1 MYQTFYIGPD
11 EEIISVISKI
21 KKSPSIENALI
32 VSPGALILQ
41 SIVNLRLL
49 KKESEKLGKQ
59 IMIVTQNEQSRRL
72 VEKAGILAQ
81 SSVAELTKTE
91 SDQDAARMD
100 FCPEINGNKNE
111 NAGKKIDGGKKL
123 AAIGS
128 KNFFDNQAI
137 VNSKVIESQPRKP
150 EKLNNKISNPVES
163 DRNEKKI
170 NISDVLSAK
179 KENFSPNPARPK
191 TEAANQGGFDL
202 HKERE
207 LEKLFR
213 AEIEKD
219 RQSKKPKDK
228 SANLVSGKIKKVSI
242 AFLSACF
249 LVALALGSYL
259 IFPKAEIGVLLK
271 ADVMEND
278 LAIEGDKN
286 ISTSDLEKRIIPAQV
301 IEKED
306 DLSLSFDA
314 TGKSAVSDQ
323 KARGVI
329 TIYNEYGKNSQPLV
343 AATRFL
349 TSDGKLFRLVK
360 GVTVPGMTEVDGKME
375 PGVIEAEVIA
385 DESGE
390 EYNID
395 ASEFSIP
402 GFKDSPK
409 YGNFYAR
416 SSQPMIGGGSTGNEI
431 TVVSEEDINLAKSK
445 LESALEN
452 KIKEKIKKEIG
463 EDKVILNEA
472 ISKNILESKPSIAAG
487 VAARNFNYQ
496 AKMKITAIVFSQED
510 LTRMAEE
517 IFKEKRE
524 EGKLISNLEKEGIKM
539 KISKT
544 KIEYGQ
550 PNADFESGK
559 IIIKATGK
567 AALEPEINLENL
579 RKELLG
585 KNDTQV
591 REVLRNYPQVDKIEI
606 EYWPKFFSKQ
616 IPRFEKR
623 VEVKIV
629 SDSPPLEKSLSRRM
643 TERG

>member
-1 MYQTFYIGPD
+1 MYQTFYISPD
-11 EEIISVISKI
+11 EEIISVINKI
-21 KKSPSIENALI
+21 KKSPSTENALI

-41 SIVNLRLL
+41 SIINLRLL

-100 FCPEINGNKNE
+100 FCPEINGNENE
-111 NAGKKIDGGKKL
+111 NAEKKIDGGKKL

-150 EKLNNKISNPVES
+150 EELNNKISNPVES
-163 DRNEKKI
+163 DRNKKKI
-170 NISDVLSAK
+170 NISDILSAK
-179 KENFSPNPARPK
+179 KENFSPNPARSK
-191 TEAANQGGFDL
+191 TEIANQGGFDL

-278 LAIEGDKN
+278 LVLEGDKN
-286 ISTSDLEKRIIPAQV
+286 ISTSNLEKRIIPAQV

-329 TIYNEYGKNSQPLV
+329 AIYNEYGKNSQPLV
-343 AATRFL
+343 ATTRFL

-360 GVTVPGMTEVDGKME
+360 GVTVPGMTEMDGKTE

-402 GFKDSPK
+402 GFKGSPK
-409 YGNFYAR
+409 YGKFYAR

-445 LESALEN
+445 LESTLEN
-452 KIKEKIKKEIG
+452 KIKEEIKKETG

-496 AKMKITAIVFSQED
+496 AKMKMTVIIFSQED
-510 LTRMAEE
+510 LTRMAKE
-517 IFKEKRE
+517 IFEEKRE
-524 EGKLISNLEKEGIKM
+524 KGKLVSSLEKEGIKM
-539 KISKT
+539 KISKVE
-544 KIEYGQ
+544 IEYGQ
-550 PNADFESGK
+550 SDADFESGK
-559 IIIKATGK
+559 IIIKAASK
-567 AALEPEINLENL
+567 VALEPEINLENL
-579 RKELLG
+579 KKELLG
-585 KNDTQV
+585 KNDAQV
-591 REVLRNYPQVDKIEI
+591 REALKNYPQVDKIEI

-616 IPRFEKR
+616 IPRFKKR
-623 VEVKIV
+623 VEVKAV
-629 SDSPPLEKSLSRRM
+629 SSSPPLEK
-643 TERG
+643 GD